1 MRTPVLME
9 PPLGYHPC
17 STGFLTC
24 ASEPGGGQCLA
35 GSLTG
40 AVASERVS
48 EALKGPLR
56 MDGNHSESAKA
67 EGGLTATPTGGAGTK
82 VGLSDPV
89 VLSGN
94 AIAQRIKATLGI
106 TG

>member
-1 MRTPVLME
+1 M
-9 PPLGYHPC
+9 GYL
-17 STGFLTC
+17 SYIIGFLTC
-24 ASEPGGGQCLA
+24 IRKPDEGQCQA

-40 AVASERVS
+40 AVASEKVS
-48 EALKGPLR
+48 EALKGCLR
-56 MDGNHSESAKA
+56 MVGTHSKSVKAK
-67 EGGLTATPTGGAGTK
+67 EGLTARPTGRAGTK

-89 VLSGN
+89 VIRGN